1 MKIKIYITGFF
12 YFVTLNAQSNMD
24 NIIIEGE
31 KYNLG
36 GFFNIADDGID
47 KNCNPVLIPAERNKD
62 KIGNLKR
69 ESIRKYV

>member
-1 MKIKIYITGFF
+1 MS
-12 YFVTLNAQSNMD
+12 L
-24 NIIIEGE
+24 
-31 KYNLG
+31 
-36 GFFNIADDGID
+36 ADDGID